1 MKKVV
6 IKKVV
11 TAAASLGLAAAGVSA
26 ATPAAAA
33 PADWDLIL
41 IQDAPVF
48 GEAIVVDG
56 RVIERTWEA
65 VLRNGSGRKV
75 GLLLGT
81 QRNFDARPSSGV
93 EMRYRTLVF
102 EFADGQIV
110 AEGIAAYTSSG
121 GLLKPGK
128 RSTIAI
134 TGGTGAYIGAS
145 GELKTVHTGK
155 GLHRQMLRFVD

>member
-1 MKKVV
+1 MKKAV
-6 IKKVV
+6 I
-11 TAAASLGLAAAGVSA
+11 TAASLGLAVSGMSA
-26 ATPAAAA
+26 ATPVAAA

-41 IQDAPVF
+41 TQDAPVF
-48 GEAIVVDG
+48 GKAVVVDG

-65 VLRNGSGRKV
+65 VLRNGAGKKV

-81 QRNFDARPSSGV
+81 QRNFDARPSGGV

-110 AEGIAAYTSSG
+110 AEGIAAYKASG

-145 GELKTVHTGK
+145 GELKTVHKGK
-155 GLHRQMLRFVD
+155 GIHRQMLRFVD

>member
-1 MKKVV
+1 MKKHITALAVSAV
-6 IKKVV
+6 LAV
-11 TAAASLGLAAAGVSA
+11 TAVV
-26 ATPAAAA
+26 AA
-33 PADWDLIL
+33 PAATAAPGDWDLVL
-41 IQDAPVF
+41 TQDAPVF

-56 RVIERTWEA
+56 RVVERTWEA
-65 VLRNGSGRKV
+65 VLRDGKGKRV
-75 GLLLGT
+75 GILFGT
-81 QRNFDARPSSGV
+81 QRNFDASPGGGL
-93 EMRYRTLVF
+93 ETRYRTLVF

-110 AEGIAAYTSSG
+110 AEGIAAYKSSG

-134 TGGTGAYIGAS
+134 TGGTGAYIGAR